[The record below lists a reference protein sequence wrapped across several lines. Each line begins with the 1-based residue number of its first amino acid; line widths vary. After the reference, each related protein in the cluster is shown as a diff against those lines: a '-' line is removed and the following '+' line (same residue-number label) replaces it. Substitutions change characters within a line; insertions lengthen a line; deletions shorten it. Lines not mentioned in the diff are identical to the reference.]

1 MTIAER
7 LRRAVQGLPEGAS
20 ITLPVG
26 VVRNWLSDL
35 PEEADDN
42 RFGDLTVPELAAE
55 LDRAESTVRGW
66 LNAGDIPQAYKLNGR
81 EWRVPRTAVRDFLD
95 RQRDEDEGPGR
106 IRSRGG
112 KLGDWREDFRRE

>member
-35 PEEADDN
+35 PEEAEGN

-66 LNAGDIPQAYKLNGR
+66 LNAGEIPQAYKLNGR

-95 RQRDEDEGPGR
+95 RQRDEDEGPGK

-112 KLGDWREDFRRE
+112 KLGDWRREFGGE